1 MTTRDQAWKD
11 NSGGDL
17 RQYDFSPPGNWSPER
32 VAQEQAAILDT
43 LAALDGA
50 AGPAEEGWLG
60 LARALPQA
68 LRDAL
73 VLELRAGNQLRAIGS
88 THWPQPNSIVVNV
101 RDRFSAAKDQLPSE
115 VHWRR
120 LDDPHYC
127 REELSQRVDAVEHLI
142 IT

>member
-1 MTTRDQAWKD
+1 MTTTDQAWKD

-17 RQYDFSPPGNWSPER
+17 RQYDFSPPDNWSPER
-32 VAQEQAAILDT
+32 VAREQAAILDR
-43 LAALDGA
+43 LAALDAA
-50 AGPAEEGWLG
+50 AGPAEEGWLD

-68 LRDAL
+68 LRAAL

-88 THWPQPNSIVVNV
+88 THWPQQGSIVVNV
-101 RDRFSAAKDQLPSE
+101 QDRFRAAQDLLPSE
-115 VHWRR
+115 LRWRR

-127 REELSQRVDAVEHLI
+127 REELSQLLDTVEHLI